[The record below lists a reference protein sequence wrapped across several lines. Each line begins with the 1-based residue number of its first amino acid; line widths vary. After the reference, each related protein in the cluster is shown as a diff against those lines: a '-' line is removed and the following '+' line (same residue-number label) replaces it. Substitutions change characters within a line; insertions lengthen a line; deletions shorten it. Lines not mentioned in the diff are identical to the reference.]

1 MRQST
6 DKITVICESCSY
18 ESEEQ
23 IGRLQNRAGRSD
35 FICSQCHTPFQDY
48 TAQLEFI
55 CNDTSHFVHKLRL
68 KPRRV

>member
-6 DKITVICESCSY
+6 DKIPVVCESCGY

-23 IGRLQNRAGRSD
+23 IGRLQARAGRAD
-35 FICSQCHTPFQDY
+35 FICSQCHAAFQDY

-55 CNDTSHFVHKLRL
+55 CNDTSDLVHKLRL
-68 KPRRV
+68 KPRSV